1 MNSEILQQK
10 NKPWNKHASIKSF
23 EDANIAR
30 EKLLTLWSS
39 DPDKFTGMQVKVK
52 RMSGNV
58 FVVKTRLH
66 PDYSQP
72 TKEKKKRGKNS
83 RRNRKNS
90 NQGKT
95 DTP

>member
-1 MNSEILQQK
+1 MFKSSVSQK
-10 NKPWNKHASIKSF
+10 ELPINCIPIGSPSLENPEGIEMAGS
-23 EDANIAR
+23 
-30 EKLLTLWSS
+30 
-39 DPDKFTGMQVKVK
+39 PDKFTGMQVKVK